1 MRANLR
7 LGLLLG
13 NHHPEVEDEMALRLI
28 LDALD
33 AARGRTPGEVIVALY
48 TPEDSVWV
56 VTLDHGVWELERDPD
71 GTWEAVKVPC

>member
-13 NHHPEVEDEMALRLI
+13 NHHPEVEDELALELI
-28 LDALD
+28 LDALE
-33 AARGRTPGEVIVALY
+33 AVRERTPGEVIVALY

-56 VTLDHGVWELERDPD
+56 VTLDHGVWELEKNAD
-71 GTWEAVKVPC
+71 GTWEAVKVSC